1 MTDAF
6 RSETNQELVH
16 EDLPYI
22 SPGGMKLKMPTSYF
36 EPLCPAQ
43 HSSDTGALCQMELYE
58 NPKDT
63 ILSSVM
69 SNCYNLPCGVNPPN
83 DSLTSD
89 FWASREMKVLH
100 HRLREHL
107 SKLKLITLP
116 SSPTD
121 WEGMH
126 SPLTTS
132 GLSKTEQPR
141 HSQNFLPQSGPSA
154 FHSVQKQLSNQALSE
169 EDKRFGAQLRTY
181 SAILLHTSLKNTRNR
196 KTTMYPESYF
206 SWLPG
211 ASNFTQPPVAQSV
224 QLHGLSESASLISSH
239 DGLQN
244 QTAMGC
250 STSSHQNNFPS
261 QNKQVWSVSPE
272 SRSSKLHIPSIAEDQ
287 FALLTQD
294 PGLRISSLPQID
306 LYRIPENDTTQSAAS
321 HKIKRTRSYFK
332 QLVTKRHYSFMR
344 KIDTKMRNNKKY
356 KKSICVVSETHKPNT
371 GVVTTNVADVTCAK
385 SMRLRK
391 LHLCDLCGKTYGK
404 TSHLKAHIR
413 WHNDERPF
421 QCWYNFCSRA
431 FTRSDELQR
440 HIRTHTGEKRFFC
453 EQCGKRFMRSD
464 HLSKHRKTH
473 QARIKKA
480 ALKTTWHVE
489 TQPR

>member
-1 MTDAF
+1 
-6 RSETNQELVH
+6 
-16 EDLPYI
+16 
-22 SPGGMKLKMPTSYF
+22 
-36 EPLCPAQ
+36 
-43 HSSDTGALCQMELYE
+43 
-58 NPKDT
+58 
-63 ILSSVM
+63 M
-69 SNCYNLPCGVNPPN
+69 SNCYNFPCGASPPN

-89 FWASREMKVLH
+89 FWASHEMKVLH

-107 SKLKLITLP
+107 SKLELMTLP
-116 SSPTD
+116 YSPMD
-121 WEGMH
+121 CEGMH
-126 SPLTTS
+126 SSLTTS
-132 GLSKTEQPR
+132 GLSKAEQPR
-141 HSQNFLPQSGPSA
+141 HSQNPLLQSCPSA
-154 FHSVQKQLSNQALSE
+154 FRSVQKQPWNHALSE

-181 SAILLHTSLKNTRNR
+181 SAMLLQICLKNTPNT
-196 KTTMYPESYF
+196 KTTMYPDFYF

-211 ASNFTQPPVAQSV
+211 ASNFSQPPAAQSV
-224 QLHGLSESASLISSH
+224 QLHGLSESAPLISSH
-239 DGLQN
+239 DGFQN
-244 QTAMGC
+244 QTSIRC
-250 STSSHQNNFPS
+250 STSSHQNNLLL
-261 QNKQVWSVSPE
+261 SVSPE
-272 SRSSKLHIPSIAEDQ
+272 LNSSKLHGPSIAEDQ

-294 PGLRISSLPQID
+294 PGLRICSLPQVD
-306 LYRIPENDTTQSAAS
+306 LYRIPENDIAQSVAS
-321 HKIKRTRSYFK
+321 HKIRRTRSYFK
-332 QLVTKRHYSFMR
+332 QMVTKRHYSYMR
-344 KIDTKMRNNKKY
+344 KIDTKMRNNKNY
-356 KKSICVVSETHKPNT
+356 KKSTCVVSETHKPN
-371 GVVTTNVADVTCAK
+371 GRVVTTNVADVTCAK

-473 QARIKKA
+473 QVRIKKA
-480 ALKTTWHVE
+480 SLKTTWHVE